1 MNSATAKQKQLKHSA
16 LNGVNRT
23 NVVQSSENSSAHSTD
38 ITATQEAADQLKH
51 AIQKLLQ
58 EDLEQVNR
66 ILKTSLRSS
75 SSLVAEMVDHVSRYQ
90 GKQLRPILLMLFH
103 RMAKSSGQTSSTD
116 PAGCKADSTRN
127 HLGASN
133 LQQADQIDAKQAAR
147 MLAASVEMIHLAT
160 LVHDDVIDKAETRR
174 HVATVHRRWNTE
186 ASVLLGDFLFSR
198 AFHLSATA
206 GDAAACALIGKATDR
221 TCEGELNQ
229 MAARLEQSKSELDYF
244 RIIRGK
250 TGQLFGL
257 SCRLGAK
264 SALASQRQMAAASR
278 FGLRLGLAFQIA
290 DDILDLTECTDNTG
304 KDAAN
309 DVQNGRRTL
318 PILRALRFATPEETQ
333 NLEHLLTHAEDDAFQ
348 QIKALPCVAQGIESA
363 SQTAQQLVARAT
375 TDLQHFCD
383 GPERQLLA
391 AIAKFAVKRSS

>member
-1 MNSATAKQKQLKHSA
+1 MNSATVNQNEVKRSVPDDGNQNSVGSA
-16 LNGVNRT
+16 VEAC
-23 NVVQSSENSSAHSTD
+23 SSRACDSQPN
-38 ITATQEAADQLKH
+38 ATMATDQLKQ
-51 AIQKLLQ
+51 AIQKYVQ
-58 EDLEQVNR
+58 HDLDR
-66 ILKTSLRSS
+66 INEILRAGLRSS
-75 SSLVAEMVDHVSRYQ
+75 SPLVAEMVDHVSGYQ
-90 GKQLRPILLMLFH
+90 GKQLRPILVMLTH
-103 RMAKSSGQTSSTD
+103 RMSASSTNSAD
-116 PAGCKADSTRN
+116 HTESRSLPSQNAGIVS
-127 HLGASN
+127 
-133 LQQADQIDAKQAAR
+133 AKQAAC

-160 LVHDDVIDKAETRR
+160 LVHDDVIDEAETRR

-229 MAARLEQSKSELDYF
+229 MAARLEQSRSELDYF

-264 SALASQRQMAAASR
+264 SATASATQQAAASR

-290 DDILDLTECTDNTG
+290 DDILDLTASSEKTG

-318 PILRALRFATPEETQ
+318 PILRALQFASEDEEKT
-333 NLEHLLTHAEDDAFQ
+333 LDHLLNHSADDAFE
-348 QIKALPCVAQGIESA
+348 QIKALPCVAKGIESA
-363 SQTAQQLVARAT
+363 SQTAQDLASRAVA
-375 TDLQHFCD
+375 DLEQFRDC
-383 GPERQLLA
+383 PERQLLA
-391 AIAKFAVKRSS
+391 SIAQFSVQRNS